1 MKPAVYICVFFMAC
15 LAWEGVLTICDT
27 EVEKDL
33 HRPLVK
39 KKKRETFTKKG
50 SPLKL
55 FIKIDKKQN

>member
-39 KKKRETFTKKG
+39 KKKEKPSRRKARR
-50 SPLKL
+50 
-55 FIKIDKKQN
+55 

>member
-39 KKKRETFTKKG
+39 KKRNLREERLAVKAFPK
-50 SPLKL
+50 
-55 FIKIDKKQN
+55 NR